1 MDPQPVRD
9 GGVPTVSD
17 DPEGRRY
24 TVRVGDEVA
33 GFTTYRRHGD
43 VTTFIHTEISGEYA
57 GQGLGSILV
66 KGALDDVRAHGGTI
80 RPLCPFVRSYVERH
94 PEYGDLVV
102 AGHVR

>member
-1 MDPQPVRD
+1 MDSQPARD
-9 GGVPTVSD
+9 DSEPTVSD
-17 DPEGRRY
+17 DPEARRY
-24 TVRVGDEVA
+24 TVQVDGQVA
-33 GFTTYRRHGD
+33 GFTMYRRHGD
-43 VTTFIHTEISGEYA
+43 VTTFIHTEIGGEHA

-66 KGALDDVRAHGGTI
+66 KGALDDVRARGGTI